1 VDECAGD
8 KTPFP
13 YNRVDTKGNPIFS
26 IICIIINIIVLVIS
40 IINKFI
46 IPVINGIISVFNF
59 YLKNFVALKYLEQ
72 EFSVLLV
79 N

>member
-1 VDECAGD
+1 MNAGD

-26 IICIIINIIVLVIS
+26 IICINIIVLVIS

-59 YLKNFVALKYLEQ
+59 I
-72 EFSVLLV
+72 
-79 N
+79 

>member
-59 YLKNFVALKYLEQ
+59 IYWKTLWH
-72 EFSVLLV
+72 
-79 N
+79 